1 MGYHE
6 ARWRQ
11 TLRRHLPSEFAG
23 GQPGREAR
31 LSQTNDMAGN
41 DMAGK
46 VVVITGGT
54 SGLGRVTAQALATR
68 GARIVLVARD
78 RERARQ
84 TLAALNAVAPGR
96 GHTSH
101 HADLCLMAET
111 RRVAAEIAAAEPRID
126 VLLNNAGAIFAT
138 RQVTSEGLERTFA
151 LNHMSYFLM
160 SAGLR
165 ERLAATPGARIVNTA
180 SGAHRRGYI
189 DFDDLQS
196 ARRYRGFTVYGTSKL
211 CNILFTRALARRLAG
226 TGVTANSFHP
236 GFVATRF
243 GDQSGWW
250 SALTIKF
257 GKTFMALTEEKG
269 ADTMIYLAGS
279 PEVEGVT
286 GEYFFERKPKQP
298 NAEARDDA
306 IAERLW
312 QVSADI
318 AGFDL

>member
-1 MGYHE
+1 MS
-6 ARWRQ
+6 Q
-11 TLRRHLPSEFAG
+11 SSE
-23 GQPGREAR
+23 
-31 LSQTNDMAGN
+31 MK
-41 DMAGK
+41 GK

-54 SGLGRVTAQALATR
+54 SGLGRVTAEALAKR

-84 TLAALNAVAPGR
+84 TLAALKAVAPDG
-96 GHTSH
+96 GHTAH
-101 HADLCLMAET
+101 YADLCLMAET

-126 VLLNNAGAIFAT
+126 VLMNNAGAIFAS
-138 RQVTSEGLERTFA
+138 RQVTGEGLERTFA

-160 SAGLR
+160 AAGLR
-165 ERLAATPGARIVNTA
+165 DRLAATPGARIVNTA
-180 SGAHRRGYI
+180 SGAHRRGHV

-196 ARRYRGFTVYGTSKL
+196 ARHYRGFTVYGTSKL

-250 SALTIKF
+250 SALTIRF
-257 GKTFMALTEEKG
+257 GKTFMALSEEKG
-269 ADTMIYLAGS
+269 ADTMIYLASS
-279 PEVEGVT
+279 PEVAGVT
-286 GEYFFERKPKQP
+286 GEYFFERKRKQP
-298 NAEARDDA
+298 TAEAQDDA

>member
-1 MGYHE
+1 
-6 ARWRQ
+6 
-11 TLRRHLPSEFAG
+11 
-23 GQPGREAR
+23 
-31 LSQTNDMAGN
+31 LSQANDMRGN
-41 DMAGK
+41 DLAGK

-54 SGLGRVTAQALATR
+54 SGLGRVTAQALAKR

-78 RERARQ
+78 RDRARQ
-84 TLAALNAVAPGR
+84 TLAALNAVAPDG
-96 GHTSH
+96 GHAAH
-101 HADLCLMAET
+101 GADLCLMAET

-126 VLLNNAGAIFAT
+126 VLMNNAGAIFAT

-160 SAGLR
+160 ATGLR
-165 ERLAATPGARIVNTA
+165 DRLVATPGARIVNTA
-180 SGAHRRGYI
+180 SGAHRRGHI

-196 ARRYRGFTVYGTSKL
+196 TRGYRGFTVYGTSKL

-250 SALTIKF
+250 SALTIKL
-257 GKTFMALTEEKG
+257 GKAFMALSEEKG
-269 ADTMIYLAGS
+269 ADTMVYLASS
-279 PEVEGVT
+279 PEVAGIT
-286 GEYFFERKPKQP
+286 GDYFFERKPKQP
-298 NAEARDDA
+298 SAEARDDA
-306 IAERLW
+306 VAERLW